1 MTLKRMDYS
10 CIFCNIKIV
19 ILNNCYTTFLD
30 VISLKITDN
39 MCLRRS
45 NKLTQAVDIRKQ
57 GAKIDSEF
65 KTVSAV

>member
-19 ILNNCYTTFLD
+19 ILNNCYTTLLD

-39 MCLRRS
+39 MCLCRS
-45 NKLTQAVDIRKQ
+45 NKLTQAIDIRKQ